1 MTASAFASIVW
12 HETLFRLL
20 TENQFRNKMGKCRER
35 LPFLI
40 MTRFEEYSGLSVA
53 IVTPFKNNQ
62 VDYETF
68 QKQIEF
74 QINAGTTAI
83 VPVGTTG
90 ESPTLTHEEHQDV
103 IRAAV
108 EAAGKKIKVLAG
120 TGANSTQEAVELT
133 QFAEKVGA
141 DAALIVA
148 PYYNKPTQ
156 EGFYQ
161 HFKVLAESVDLPIC
175 IYNIPG
181 RCAKNVE
188 PETIIRLA
196 AIPNIALVKEAS
208 GSMDQASA
216 IIANTD
222 LTVLSGDDSLVL
234 PLMAL
239 GARGVVSVVGNI
251 IPKDIVAMCRAV
263 ERSDWEAARKMHFK
277 TFTLCRD
284 MLSLSTNPIP
294 VKAAMQMLGRDTGE
308 LRLPMTPLTDAEK
321 TKLRATL
328 TTYGLL

>member
-1 MTASAFASIVW
+1 
-12 HETLFRLL
+12 
-20 TENQFRNKMGKCRER
+20 
-35 LPFLI
+35 
-40 MTRFEEYSGLSVA
+40 MTRCEEYAGLSVA
-53 IVTPFKNNQ
+53 IVTPFKNNK
-62 VDYETF
+62 VDFETF

-90 ESPTLTHEEHQDV
+90 ESPTLSFEEHENV

-108 EAAGKKIKVLAG
+108 EAAAGKIKVMAG
-120 TGANSTQEAVELT
+120 TGANCTQEAIELT
-133 QFAEKVGA
+133 QFAQKAGA
-141 DAALIVA
+141 DAALHVT

-161 HFKVLAESVDLPIC
+161 HYKAVAEATDLPIC
-175 IYNIPG
+175 VYNIPG
-181 RCAKNVE
+181 RCAKNIE

-196 AIPNIALVKEAS
+196 AIKNIGMVKEAS

-216 IIANTD
+216 IIGKTD
-222 LTVLSGDDSLVL
+222 LTVLGGDDSLTL

-239 GARGVVSVVGNI
+239 GARGIVSVVGNI
-251 IPKDIVAMCRAV
+251 IPQDMIELCRAV
-263 ERSDWEAARKMHFK
+263 DRKDGETARKMHYK
-277 TFTLCRD
+277 TFALCRD

-294 VKAAMQMLGRDTGE
+294 IKSAMKMLGRDTGE
-308 LRLPMTPLTDAEK
+308 LRLPMTPLTGDEE

-328 TTYGLL
+328 TAYGLLS

>member
-1 MTASAFASIVW
+1 MVEW
-12 HETLFRLL
+12 RKLFFQFFL
-20 TENQFRNKMGKCRER
+20 TFR
-35 LPFLI
+35 I
-40 MTRFEEYSGLSVA
+40 MTRFEEYAGLSVA

-74 QINAGTTAI
+74 QISAGTTAI

-90 ESPTLTHEEHQDV
+90 ESPTLSFEEHKNV
-103 IRAAV
+103 VRAAV

-120 TGANSTQEAVELT
+120 TGANSTQEAIELT
-133 QFAEKVGA
+133 QFAEKAGVDGA
-141 DAALIVA
+141 MIVA

-181 RCAKNVE
+181 RCAKNIE

-196 AIPNIALVKEAS
+196 AIPNIAIVKEAS

-222 LTVLSGDDSLVL
+222 LTVLSGDDSLAL

-251 IPKDIVAMCRAV
+251 IPKDVIEMCRAAD
-263 ERSDWEAARKMHFK
+263 RGDWETARKIHFK
-277 TFTLCRD
+277 TFALCRD
-284 MLSLSTNPIP
+284 MLSLATNPIP
-294 VKAAMQMLGRDTGE
+294 VKSAMQMLGRDTGE
-308 LRLPMTPLTDAEK
+308 LRLPMTPLTDAEQ

-328 TTYGLL
+328 TAYGLL

>member
-1 MTASAFASIVW
+1 
-12 HETLFRLL
+12 
-20 TENQFRNKMGKCRER
+20 
-35 LPFLI
+35 
-40 MTRFEEYSGLSVA
+40 MTRCEEYAGLSVA
-53 IVTPFKNNQ
+53 VVTPFKNNK

-90 ESPTLTHEEHQDV
+90 ESPTLSFEEHKNV

-108 EAAGKKIKVLAG
+108 EAAAGRVKVLAG
-120 TGANSTQEAVELT
+120 TGANCTDEALELT
-133 QFAEKVGA
+133 QFAKSAGV
-141 DAALIVA
+141 DAAMIVA

-161 HFKVLAESVDLPIC
+161 HYKVLAEAVDMPIC

-181 RCAKNVE
+181 RCAKNIE

-196 AIPNIALVKEAS
+196 AIPNIGIVKEAS
-208 GSMDQASA
+208 GSMDQASM
-216 IIANTD
+216 IIGNSD
-222 LTVLSGDDSLVL
+222 LTVLSGDDSLAL

-251 IPKDIVAMCRAV
+251 IPKDIVEMCQAASRG
-263 ERSDWEAARKMHFK
+263 DWETARKMHYK

-294 VKAAMQMLGRDTGE
+294 VKSAMQILGRDTGE
-308 LRLPMTPLTDAEK
+308 LRLPMTPLTETEK

-328 TTYGLL
+328 TAYGLL